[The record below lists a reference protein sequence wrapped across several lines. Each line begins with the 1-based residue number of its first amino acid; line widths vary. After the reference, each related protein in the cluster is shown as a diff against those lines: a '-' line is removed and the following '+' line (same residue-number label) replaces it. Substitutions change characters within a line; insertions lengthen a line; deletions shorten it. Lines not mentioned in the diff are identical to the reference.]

1 MGGEIAKEKE
11 SPTKS
16 MRGESNKLSNHECT
30 DRSLGNEVPPIGSTD
45 SRSLPNFGSE
55 GLQPLESHF
64 SLEGQAFEEIR
75 YHTLL
80 NLTEYQILGWRRE
93 THHLRPTSAC
103 SRTFPRCKL
112 PEFTE
117 LSKEAP
123 GVSEALGAS
132 LPQAVTAGNVT

>member
-45 SRSLPNFGSE
+45 SRSLPNLGSE

-64 SLEGQAFEEIR
+64 SLEGQAFEGNPADSRSPRQWCWEITAR
-75 YHTLL
+75 DFALIH
-80 NLTEYQILGWRRE
+80 
-93 THHLRPTSAC
+93 AD
-103 SRTFPRCKL
+103 
-112 PEFTE
+112 
-117 LSKEAP
+117 
-123 GVSEALGAS
+123 VS
-132 LPQAVTAGNVT
+132 